1 MTNGRKILEKVK
13 EAGYEAAVFFDEI
26 SQRYL
31 TGFYTTDGVVLVSEH
46 ETALITDSRYFEAVS
61 LAKSQGELED
71 DCTPYL
77 CTSRVLDSLFE
88 HIEKKNITSLAFD
101 KTLMTVA
108 QAERLTRSLPK
119 IKISGISNICTEARK
134 YKNKKE
140 IENIKAAQAITDAAF
155 THILSFIRE
164 GITETE
170 VAAELEYFCRKNGA
184 DGMAFDTIAVSGTK
198 TSMPHGVPAAVPL
211 TKDAFITM
219 DFGAK
224 YNGYCSDM
232 TRTVVLGKANPD
244 MKQIYQTVLTA
255 QKKALDSIKG
265 GVSGFD
271 VDNAARSYIYSE
283 GYEGYFGHSTGH
295 SLGLEIHEEPR
306 FSSSTNE
313 KILAGA
319 VMTVEPGIYIPG
331 KGGVRIE
338 DMVLVTENGYENLT
352 KSSKELIE
360 I

>member
-1 MTNGRKILEKVK
+1 MTNGIKIFEKVK
-13 EAGYEAAVFFDEI
+13 EAGYDAAVFFDEI

-31 TGFYTTDGVVLVSEH
+31 TGFHTTDGIVLVSEH
-46 ETALITDSRYFEAVS
+46 ETALITDSRYFEAATI
-61 LAKSQGELED
+61 AKNKGELED

-77 CTSRVLDSLFE
+77 FTTRALDVLSE
-88 HIEKKNITSLAFD
+88 HIQKKNIASIAFD

-108 QAERLTRSLPK
+108 QSEMLIQALPK
-119 IKISGISNICTEARK
+119 IRIGSMSAICAEARRHK
-134 YKNKKE
+134 SKKE

-155 THILSFIRE
+155 AHILKFIRE
-164 GITETE
+164 GVTETE
-170 VAAELEYFCRKNGA
+170 IAAELEYFCRKNGA
-184 DGMAFDTIAVSGTK
+184 DGMAFDTITVSGTK
-198 TSMPHGVPAAVPL
+198 TSLPHGVPAPIPL
-211 TKDAFITM
+211 TKNAFITM

-232 TRTVVLGKANPD
+232 TRTVVLGKADRD
-244 MKQIYQTVLTA
+244 MQQIYQTVLTA
-255 QKKALDSIKG
+255 QQKALDCIKS
-265 GVSGFD
+265 GVAGCE

-306 FSSSTNE
+306 FSSAWKD
-313 KILAGA
+313 KITAGA

-352 KSSKELIE
+352 KSVKELIE

>member
-13 EAGYEAAVFFDEI
+13 EAGYDAAVFFDEI

-31 TGFYTTDGVVLVSEH
+31 TGFYTTDGIVLVSEH

-61 LAKSQGELED
+61 IAKSKGELED

-77 CTSRVLDSLFE
+77 ISSRALDSLFE
-88 HIEKKNITSLAFD
+88 HIEKKNIASLAFD

-108 QAERLTRSLPK
+108 QSERLVRALPK
-119 IKISGISNICTEARK
+119 IKIGGISNICTEARK
-134 YKNKKE
+134 YKSKKE
-140 IENIKAAQAITDAAF
+140 IENIRTAQAITDSAF
-155 THILSFIRE
+155 THILSFIKE
-164 GITETE
+164 GVTETE
-170 VAAELEYFCRKNGA
+170 VAAELEYYCRKNGA

-198 TSMPHGVPAAVPL
+198 TSMPHGVPAPVPL
-211 TKDAFITM
+211 TKNAFITM

-232 TRTVVLGKANPD
+232 TRTVVLGKADRD
-244 MKQIYQTVLTA
+244 MIQVYQTVLTA
-255 QKKALDSIKG
+255 QQKALETIKG
-265 GVSGFD
+265 GVPGSE
-271 VDNAARSYIYSE
+271 VDNAARSFIYSE

-306 FSSSTNE
+306 FSTSSNE
-313 KILAGA
+313 KVLAGA

-331 KGGVRIE
+331 RGGVRIE
-338 DMVLVTENGYENLT
+338 DMVLLTDDGYENFT

-360 I
+360 L

>member
-61 LAKSQGELED
+61 IAKAKGELEA

-77 CTSRVLDSLFE
+77 CSSRVLDVLFE
-88 HIEKKNITSLAFD
+88 HIEKKNIASLAYD
-101 KTLMTVA
+101 KSLMTVA
-108 QAERLTRSLPK
+108 QSERLVNALQN
-119 IKISGISNICTEARK
+119 IKIGGISNICTEARK
-134 YKNKKE
+134 YKSKKE
-140 IENIKAAQAITDAAF
+140 IENIKAAQAITDGAF
-155 THILSFIRE
+155 SHILNFIKE
-164 GITETE
+164 GVTEIE
-170 VAAELEYFCRKNGA
+170 VAAELEYYCRRNGA

-198 TSMPHGVPAAVPL
+198 SSMPHGVPGPVPL
-211 TKDAFITM
+211 TKNAFLTM

-232 TRTVVLGKANPD
+232 TRTVVLGKADRD

-255 QKKALDSIKG
+255 QQRAIDSIKS

-306 FSSSTNE
+306 FSTSSNE
-313 KILAGA
+313 KIMAGA

-338 DMVLVTENGYENLT
+338 DMVLVTEDGCENLT

-360 I
+360 L